1 MFGVFVI
8 LRFNVTGIYF
18 DYIPWFTAFTTKI
31 SLFKNYGL
39 AAFGI
44 IEPLRENNN
53 KLVREVT
60 LLTWK
65 NKLLIYS
72 TKK

>member
-1 MFGVFVI
+1 MFGVFTI
-8 LRFNVTGIYF
+8 LTFNITGIYF

-44 IEPLRENNN
+44 IEPWE
-53 KLVREVT
+53 KIT
-60 LLTWK
+60 
-65 NKLLIYS
+65 
-72 TKK
+72 TKKQEKKLYLLERINY